1 MQTRFHMIVLVALL
15 GTQAWSQTTETLPPI
30 AGPPA
35 ARPRAEPYPAQPLS
49 PPTAPYQGQ
58 LPPPVPFQPE
68 PDQRH
73 SVPMPRAFTAQELQ
87 ARDEPVRMRWRTTIE
102 AEFADWWRRYGCFP
116 HPRRHEA
123 WFDMLTDRL
132 GAATQ
137 RQQHSLYGLV
147 MERVELYDAPRTQFS
162 GLLGDTE
169 DWVNDMMGWR
179 AAGDRF
185 CPRS

>member
-1 MQTRFHMIVLVALL
+1 MQTRFPIIVLMAFLS
-15 GTQAWSQTTETLPPI
+15 THAWSQTTETLPPI

-35 ARPRAEPYPAQPLS
+35 ARPRAEPHPAQPWS
-49 PPTAPYQGQ
+49 SPTAPYQGQ

-73 SVPMPRAFTAQELQ
+73 SVPMPRAFTARELQ

-102 AEFADWWRRYGCFP
+102 AEFAEWWRRYGCFP
-116 HPRRHEA
+116 HPRRHEE
-123 WFDMLTDRL
+123 WFDMLAGRL

-169 DWVNDMMGWR
+169 DWVNDIMGWR